1 MTHCRLI
8 VALAAVA
15 IVLATGAAAGGGPG
29 RAIEEA
35 LLAAEGRFIW
45 EDARQDYIFS
55 DRSGLFELLSPM
67 PESDLPILVACIDDP
82 RPARATLDGAPV
94 TLGVVCYQAL
104 RLVAYVEATGWP
116 GHIGPLA
123 SPAARSAAKRAWQ
136 AVLAE
141 GRYVLS

>member
-1 MTHCRLI
+1 
-8 VALAAVA
+8 
-15 IVLATGAAAGGGPG
+15 
-29 RAIEEA
+29 
-35 LLAAEGRFIW
+35 
-45 EDARQDYIFS
+45 
-55 DRSGLFELLSPM
+55 M

-123 SPAARSAAKRAWQ
+123 SPAARRAAKRAWQ

-141 GRYVLS
+141 GRRTEERRGGKEGVRTGRYRWSRFHLKKNKE